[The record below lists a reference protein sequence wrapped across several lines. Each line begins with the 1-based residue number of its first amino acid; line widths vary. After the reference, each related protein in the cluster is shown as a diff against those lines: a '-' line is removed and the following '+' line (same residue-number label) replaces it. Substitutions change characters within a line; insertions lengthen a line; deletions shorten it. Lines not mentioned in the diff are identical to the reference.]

1 MNKNLMRHKMLSR
14 MSTKKSISIS
24 GNEATKLNIEQK
36 NLARTMKKSKQSLKI
51 INRGMKE
58 I

>member
-1 MNKNLMRHKMLSR
+1 MRHKMLSR

-24 GNEATKLNIEQK
+24 VNEATKLNIEQK